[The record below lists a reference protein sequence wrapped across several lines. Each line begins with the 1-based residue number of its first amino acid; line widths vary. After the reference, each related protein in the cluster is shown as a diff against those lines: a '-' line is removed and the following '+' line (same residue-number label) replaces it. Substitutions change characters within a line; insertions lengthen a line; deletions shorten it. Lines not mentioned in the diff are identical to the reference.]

1 MRKIKKI
8 SVLILAFAFLWLG
21 WFVPCALS
29 ADAAILDKEIIS
41 SGFNAES
48 WFMPS
53 DNPGIKLNSGIVFD
67 ETSTE
72 NSYTVANTKNISKAA
87 KELYISQPAISK
99 SIQKLEESLGT
110 KLFERSS
117 RGVALTD
124 SGELLYTHVKSA
136 FETLSIGEDRL
147 RRSIELG
154 IGHLTIGVSSTLC
167 KYVLLPYLKEFIK
180 ENPHINIS
188 ISCQSTNQTLKLLE
202 EEKLDVGLIGKPYLL
217 KNIDFYSLRE
227 IEDIFVATKDYL
239 HNLSVRG
246 VRHDQI
252 LQSAT
257 LMLLDKEN
265 MTRQYIDD
273 YFQENH
279 ISLQDIIE
287 VSNMDLVIEMAKVSL
302 GVGCVIK
309 DFVKEELQNGT
320 LLEIPLGIPIHKREI
335 GFAYNRDIKVSDS
348 LEKFIHF
355 YESFR

>member
-1 MRKIKKI
+1 M
-8 SVLILAFAFLWLG
+8 
-21 WFVPCALS
+21 
-29 ADAAILDKEIIS
+29 
-41 SGFNAES
+41 
-48 WFMPS
+48 
-53 DNPGIKLNSGIVFD
+53 
-67 ETSTE
+67 
-72 NSYTVANTKNISKAA
+72 
-87 KELYISQPAISK
+87 
-99 SIQKLEESLGT
+99 
-110 KLFERSS
+110 
-117 RGVALTD
+117 
-124 SGELLYTHVKSA
+124 
-136 FETLSIGEDRL
+136 
-147 RRSIELG
+147 
-154 IGHLTIGVSSTLC
+154 
-167 KYVLLPYLKEFIK
+167 
-180 ENPHINIS
+180 
-188 ISCQSTNQTLKLLE
+188 
-202 EEKLDVGLIGKPYLL
+202 
-217 KNIDFYSLRE
+217 RE